1 VSFDGQKPFEFSADS
16 GAVDLA
22 VSTAIAYTGHV
33 SPTASLLALKK
44 QATDMKTAKKVLGA
58 QIRNA
63 KRKNKRLKEKAKNL
77 STEDLMTLWM
87 AKGGGKQS
95 LPDASA
101 SSGHTEKQSYSVDVS
116 EVLAANADCLAKNAP
131 VRINGDQDEMDM

>member
-1 VSFDGQKPFEFSADS
+1 MSFDGQKPFDFSADS

-95 LPDASA
+95 LSEATA
-101 SSGHTEKQSYSVDVS
+101 SSSHTEKPSYSDDVS
-116 EVLAANADCLAKNAP
+116 EVLAANVACIANSAP
-131 VRINGDQDEMDM
+131 VRSNGEYREMEM

>member
-1 VSFDGQKPFEFSADS
+1 MSTAKQGPFACPTDA
-16 GAVDLA
+16 GAVDRA

-33 SPTASLLALKK
+33 SPTESLLGLKK
-44 QATDMKTAKKVLGA
+44 QATDMKTAKKVLGT

-95 LPDASA
+95 NA
-101 SSGHTEKQSYSVDVS
+101 E
-116 EVLAANADCLAKNAP
+116 ANADSSPTRKTSYTDDPADMLAEKAACIGKSAP
-131 VRINGDQDEMDM
+131 VRINGEQMHLEM